1 MFFIKLN
8 YVNRKHKCICKS
20 FVGYLSDLFFMQL
33 IKSTYHNANIS
44 FFNYR
49 KMMLLLQIMFKHC
62 LFIVTVKQTQI
73 IFVRMFCK
81 NEISICNV
89 EIFGCFK
96 IEHALILFEQND
108 QHIYIHN
115 IEFLIPKFKKKMM
128 GIFFVIKRI
137 MIIIHQNLFLNDISH
152 SILKIS

>member
-1 MFFIKLN
+1 MLLLSPTLVELFDFNFVILGAKYNIVIWTQNVATQNWFDLKKRWYVFIKLN
-8 YVNRKHKCICKS
+8 YVNRKHKSICKS

-89 EIFGCFK
+89 EHIWLFQDSTCFNFIWTK
-96 IEHALILFEQND
+96 WLAYLHT
-108 QHIYIHN
+108 
-115 IEFLIPKFKKKMM
+115 
-128 GIFFVIKRI
+128 
-137 MIIIHQNLFLNDISH
+137 
-152 SILKIS
+152 

>member
-1 MFFIKLN
+1 MLLLSPTLVELFDLSFVILDANYNIVIWTQNVATQNWFDVKKDEMFFIKLN
-8 YVNRKHKCICKS
+8 YVNRKHKCICR
-20 FVGYLSDLFFMQL
+20 LFKRSIFHATNKKNISQC
-33 IKSTYHNANIS
+33 IS

-89 EIFGCFK
+89 EHIWLFQDRTCF
-96 IEHALILFEQND
+96 N
-108 QHIYIHN
+108 
-115 IEFLIPKFKKKMM
+115 
-128 GIFFVIKRI
+128 VIWTKWLAYL
-137 MIIIHQNLFLNDISH
+137 HT
-152 SILKIS
+152 